1 MDRGA
6 AGYNP
11 WGHMESGT
19 TEHTQKHTE
28 GEAWGWVGGRV
39 VRREDSVRRKMMSF
53 RGQVTHRGC
62 ADHHVQSPCLT
73 SPGLMVGTGA
83 EAVRPLS

>member
-1 MDRGA
+1 MSLEWDPEIRVA
-6 AGYNP
+6 PVEEN
-11 WGHMESGT
+11 SVLDT
-19 TEHTQKHTE
+19 SLN
-28 GEAWGWVGGRV
+28 VGGRV